1 MVGPDFQASIPS
13 TLLPLPSKRGNYY
26 YYIYYYYYYYHPTL
40 VSIFFLFF
48 LKVFKSLFTLF
59 NRELWTAALESL
71 QTRRP
76 FSFHLLEL
84 C

>member
-26 YYIYYYYYYYHPTL
+26 YYYYCYYYYPTL
-40 VSIFFLFF
+40 VSIFLFF
-48 LKVFKSLFTLF
+48 LKVLKPLFTLF

-76 FSFHLLEL
+76 FGFHLLEL
-84 C
+84 S